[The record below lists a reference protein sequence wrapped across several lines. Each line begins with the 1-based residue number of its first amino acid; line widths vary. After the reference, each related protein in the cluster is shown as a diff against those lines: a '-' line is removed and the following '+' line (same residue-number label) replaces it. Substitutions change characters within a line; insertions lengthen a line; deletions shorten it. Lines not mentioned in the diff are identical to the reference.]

1 MASVTSSI
9 KAARKEVII
18 NDYKSAE
25 AKNKLLYLEG
35 DDTATSEYI
44 YSNQIE
50 DGANIV
56 EKFYNSDVRV
66 ISIQKLTKV
75 GADGLMI
82 EIAKGLTTHIDDDFA
97 VNPANV
103 RFITGMSNAGWEKEM
118 KDKVPNCFKDK
129 IFHHGKL
136 SKSELAN
143 LKDSLIIID
152 EIDTANGEGQV
163 LHRILKEAGL
173 LNIDHMKN
181 NNNRFV
187 FISATIIKELYDLY
201 SWGTLHESYNMTIP
215 KSYIGHKKFLELG
228 IIKEFYPLDTDK
240 NIDKWIK
247 EDILDYYGND
257 YRVHIVRLNA
267 KTKNID
273 IVQNGCIRKGVA
285 FKNNTSENPLT
296 KEEITELFI
305 KPLTKHIVM
314 CVKGFFRRA
323 SLIPNRWKLRIGATH
338 ELYTKE
344 VNCNVQIQGLPGRMT
359 GYWKDEIVVKGHKIG
374 PYRTS
379 VRAVEQYINIY
390 NNPFGDNSYQCA
402 GFKKKNGKVI
412 AKASMLSAK
421 NIDNLC
427 AVELPDL
434 NEGVFERG
442 YKIFKTQKE
451 NEIYAKEFGAKR
463 ESVYNVTD
471 DGFKICTTTSHP
483 RIHSLEEIIKIANS
497 PTLGSNLDKGI
508 AELKIGEYAYRKY
521 VCYELINDNTTE
533 CYVTSWIKRLKHN

>member
-9 KAARKEVII
+9 KAARKEVVI

-44 YSNQIE
+44 YPNQIE

-257 YRVHIVRLNA
+257 YREFI
-267 KTKNID
+267 
-273 IVQNGCIRKGVA
+273 
-285 FKNNTSENPLT
+285 
-296 KEEITELFI
+296 LFVLMQ
-305 KPLTKHIVM
+305 K
-314 CVKGFFRRA
+314 
-323 SLIPNRWKLRIGATH
+323 
-338 ELYTKE
+338 
-344 VNCNVQIQGLPGRMT
+344 Q
-359 GYWKDEIVVKGHKIG
+359 KI
-374 PYRTS
+374 
-379 VRAVEQYINIY
+379 
-390 NNPFGDNSYQCA
+390 
-402 GFKKKNGKVI
+402 
-412 AKASMLSAK
+412 
-421 NIDNLC
+421 
-427 AVELPDL
+427 
-434 NEGVFERG
+434 
-442 YKIFKTQKE
+442 
-451 NEIYAKEFGAKR
+451 
-463 ESVYNVTD
+463 
-471 DGFKICTTTSHP
+471 
-483 RIHSLEEIIKIANS
+483 
-497 PTLGSNLDKGI
+497 
-508 AELKIGEYAYRKY
+508 
-521 VCYELINDNTTE
+521 
-533 CYVTSWIKRLKHN
+533 